1 MPQENAILVG
11 KKPPMNYV
19 IACLTAF
26 HEGAEEVLIKARGRS
41 ISTAVDAAEIVKN
54 KFMSNAVVKEV
65 NISTEEV
72 PLREGG
78 GNKKVSSIAIRLS
91 KKK

>member
-1 MPQENAILVG
+1 MPQENTILVG

-65 NISTEEV
+65 NISTEEL

>member
-19 IACLTAF
+19 LACLTAF
-26 HEGAEEVLIKARGRS
+26 HEGAEEVIIKARGRS
-41 ISTAVDAAEIVKN
+41 ISTAVDVAEIVKN
-54 KFMSNAVVKEV
+54 KFMPTAVVKEV
-65 NISTEEV
+65 SISTEEV

-78 GNKKVSSIAIRLS
+78 GNKRASSIAIRLS